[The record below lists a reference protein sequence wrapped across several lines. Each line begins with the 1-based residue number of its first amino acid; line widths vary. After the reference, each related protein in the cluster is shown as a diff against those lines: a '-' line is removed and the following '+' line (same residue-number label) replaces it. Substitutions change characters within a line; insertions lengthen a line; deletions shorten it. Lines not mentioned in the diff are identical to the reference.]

1 MSAPLPGSNTDTI
14 SKTDRTVVGTQP
26 DSSTPAGSTPPPGSQ
41 GVTGPSSSTNDGVA
55 LWDGTSGTLLKD
67 GGVLGT
73 AAFKSVSFFAPAF
86 TGLSVTITTAK
97 LTGGGANGSMT
108 FTNGVLTAST
118 PAT

>member
-41 GVTGPSSSTNDGVA
+41 GVVGPSSSVNGNVA
-55 LWDGTSGTLLKD
+55 VWNGTSGTTLAD
-67 GGVLGT
+67 GGTLGG
-73 AAFKSVSFFAPAF
+73 AAFKATAFFAPAF